1 MQNDY
6 KSEVLS
12 EDHKDV
18 VMDMISRSFAD
29 KGDLTTL
36 ANVEYDHIKSQMEAL
51 WTATLAA
58 NLSLVVK
65 NKKDELIGACINF
78 DARADEAAP
87 LCATAAFARNMSEE
101 ERREGKCWHELFL
114 FYRVFKRE
122 DLKIGLYFTQGS
134 QIVLLLQI
142 TTFSTFKT
150 KPNLQVKAKKTVCI
164 TSKLLLFSIF
174 FFDFTCKGSTKG

>member
-65 NKKDELIGACINF
+65 NEKDELIGACINF

-101 ERREGKCWHELFL
+101 ERREG
-114 FYRVFKRE
+114 
-122 DLKIGLYFTQGS
+122 
-134 QIVLLLQI
+134 
-142 TTFSTFKT
+142 
-150 KPNLQVKAKKTVCI
+150 
-164 TSKLLLFSIF
+164 
-174 FFDFTCKGSTKG
+174 